1 MKKKGSSQ
9 DKKYKSELEKRF
21 LLYWKKTGIPIATQ
35 YPFHP
40 TRQFR
45 FDFAF
50 PERKIAIEIQGY
62 GMGHA
67 SYVSMAKD
75 YERHNEAT
83 QLGWSIYYFMGIHIK
98 EEAVHKTIDYLIKV
112 LKGQPMNQT
121 PQRET
126 GAELLRRLRDGK
138 KS

>member
-1 MKKKGSSQ
+1 
-9 DKKYKSELEKRF
+9 
-21 LLYWKKTGIPIATQ
+21 
-35 YPFHP
+35 
-40 TRQFR
+40 
-45 FDFAF
+45 
-50 PERKIAIEIQGY
+50 
-62 GMGHA
+62 MGHA

-98 EEAVHKTIDYLIKV
+98 EEAVHKTITYMIKV
-112 LKGQPMNQT
+112 LNRQPINQP
-121 PQRET
+121 PQSVSKRET

>member
-1 MKKKGSSQ
+1 
-9 DKKYKSELEKRF
+9 
-21 LLYWKKTGIPIATQ
+21 
-35 YPFHP
+35 
-40 TRQFR
+40 
-45 FDFAF
+45 
-50 PERKIAIEIQGY
+50 
-62 GMGHA
+62 MGHA

-98 EEAVHKTIDYLIKV
+98 EEAVHNTITYMIKV
-112 LKGQPMNQT
+112 LNRQPINQP
-121 PQRET
+121 PQKTRET

>member
-1 MKKKGSSQ
+1 
-9 DKKYKSELEKRF
+9 
-21 LLYWKKTGIPIATQ
+21 
-35 YPFHP
+35 
-40 TRQFR
+40 
-45 FDFAF
+45 
-50 PERKIAIEIQGY
+50 
-62 GMGHA
+62 MGHA

-112 LKGQPMNQT
+112 LKGQSINQP